1 MSTIA
6 APSSRTVTNVRPFG
20 WRDKV
25 GYMFGDF
32 GNDFTFMMSAFFLGA
47 FFIKGMGIDPIA
59 VGLVF
64 LVARFVDAFTDVAM
78 GVIVDRSKPTPAGR
92 FRPWILRGAIPVS
105 LAMVAIFAMYWFLPV
120 GEAQMGAKIAWMWV
134 TYFLWGSVFYTMINI
149 PYGSMAS
156 AISPE
161 ADDRS
166 QLSVFRSM
174 GASLAGIVISLTVP
188 LIAFQGKEILT
199 GRFPIIAVVFAV
211 LAIICYALCYFNV
224 QERVIVETKGKG
236 EGAGAAAIAKGLF
249 TNRAL
254 GGLILAAIML
264 LFASLFAGSVSS
276 FLWLEYFERGELAS
290 IGQIL
295 SFLPAL
301 ALAAFA
307 PALARRFGKKEIGV
321 VGVALCGLLHIG
333 LYFVDL
339 RTSPYAFLIVFGI
352 AVIGLGLFNVLVW
365 AFITDVID
373 QQEVKTGA
381 RNDGVVYAVYSWSRK
396 FGQALAGGLGS
407 MALGWIGYQ
416 TATSAGESVTQTPET
431 IQGIWMLSTVLP
443 GLMYLAC
450 ALALWLVYPLGK
462 KAVESNIAELKRRRA
477 EAEAVA
483 TV

>member
-6 APSSRTVTNVRPFG
+6 APSAGKVSTVRPFG
-20 WRDKV
+20 WRDKI

-32 GNDFTFMMSAFFLGA
+32 GNDFTFMMSAFFLSA
-47 FFIKGMGIDPIA
+47 FYIKGMGIDPIA
-59 VGLVF
+59 VGTVF
-64 LVARFVDAFTDVAM
+64 LVARFIDAFTDVGM
-78 GVIVDRSKPTPAGR
+78 GVIVDRSKPTAAGR
-92 FRPWILRGAIPVS
+92 FRPWILRGAVPVA
-105 LAMVAIFAMYWFLPV
+105 LAMVAVFAMYWFLPV

-161 ADDRS
+161 ADHRS

-174 GASLAGIVISLTVP
+174 GASLAGIVISLVVP
-188 LIAFQGKEILT
+188 LIAFEGKEILT
-199 GRFPIIAVVFAV
+199 GRFPIIAVVFGV
-211 LAIICYALCYFNV
+211 LAVVCYMLCFVNV
-224 QERVIVETKGKG
+224 QERVVIAPQPKG
-236 EGAGAAAIAKGLF
+236 ERGGAKALVKGLF

-276 FLWLEYFERGELAS
+276 FLWLEYFEAGQLAS

-295 SFLPAL
+295 QFLPAL

-307 PALARRFGKKEIGV
+307 PRLARRYGKKEIGV
-321 VGVALCGLLHIG
+321 IGVALCGLLHIG

-339 RTSPYAFLIVFGI
+339 RTSPFAFLAVFGI

-373 QQEVKTGA
+373 HQEVKTHL
-381 RNDGVVYAVYSWSRK
+381 RNDGVVYAVYSWARK

-416 TATSAGESVTQTPET
+416 TATGGESVTQSEET
-431 IQGIWMLSTVLP
+431 IQGIWMLSTLLP
-443 GLMYLAC
+443 GLMYLVC
-450 ALALWLVYPLGK
+450 AVALWLVYPLSK
-462 KAVESNIAELKRRRA
+462 KVVDANIAELKTRRA
-477 EAEAVA
+477 QAEAAA
-483 TV
+483 TR